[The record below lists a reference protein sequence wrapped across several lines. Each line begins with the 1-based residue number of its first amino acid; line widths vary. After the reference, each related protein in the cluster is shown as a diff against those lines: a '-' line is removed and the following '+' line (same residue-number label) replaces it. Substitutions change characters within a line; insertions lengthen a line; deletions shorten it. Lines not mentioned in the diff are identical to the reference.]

1 MAAFLEHLASEL
13 SIFRAENV
21 HASWNAGLH
30 YCRSTYSKKRLPYSP
45 TQDDHLIHDVYLKT
59 LQRGCRPFCSQF
71 IEDFV
76 IENYGA
82 PFKIE
87 RDSSI
92 SSGSIRYSFDP
103 GFLDEYRS
111 FKDIVDPWNG
121 DLATVSFDPEHPGN
135 EREFFTQL
143 LKRFGPTIGHCTE
156 QQVELS
162 TILDNKTAS
171 EFSAQRA
178 DFLLSFPNG
187 GHLLIEPGDH
197 DDSKQVS
204 LDRRRDS
211 AFQSIGIKTLRPRNR
226 DILSAD
232 LYQEIQAH
240 LERMNATRF
249 LASKEGRTDR
259 ELAANYLFL
268 LPSLVIRLERL
279 LLEYFFRQGLW
290 QKSLLKIGI
299 IERDLECAEVSLT
312 SFVNNVSRFA
322 ALYGIEVEI
331 PEIQLFVQ
339 RNPEYRFGEIKELGV
354 ETTLCDD
361 FEGLQLDL
369 ILDVGIKCNAQ
380 TGVAVCSEVPVASI
394 RQTYAH
400 NRAVKFGYLAVVR
413 KVEWQL
419 NTEDVL
425 NSFVQDFFRK
435 YALRPGQGPILRNVL
450 GQKSTIGLLPTSAG
464 KSLCYQLAAL
474 LTPGTTLVI
483 DPIVALMNDQ
493 AQSLSEQYGIDRVLA
508 WHSGAGLHNRNVAAL
523 LANNVFVFLSPERLQ
538 RPPFRAAMRSLNAA
552 DVFVNYAVIDEAHCV
567 SMWGHDFRPS
577 YLTLEK
583 NIREFCT
590 FQGKAPV
597 LVALTGTASQLVL
610 IDLKRELGIQDL
622 DSIVRPDTFD
632 RPELRFNLVDCPSHE
647 KREMLSQVMASIA
660 RRLNVQ
666 QLDTDAYGI
675 VFGYTVKELW
685 EMFGDFVGNSKDYV
699 RAILQ
704 GESGHSH
711 RYGIYTGSPPK
722 NSGLST
728 EEWGAMKTKTLSA
741 FKRGE
746 VQLLF
751 GNTAVSVGIDNEKLN
766 YVINYKM
773 PQSLEA
779 FYQQCGR
786 AGRSGQD
793 SECYLIFSDDAPEGT
808 NKWLNREVE
817 KMPSRW
823 DDLGTVAFFHES
835 SFPGQVLDCDGAS
848 KVFRH
853 LFGKPD
859 QQGLVEVPQY
869 LDREMDRGQAERTE
883 RYLSYWLILGVIV
896 DYEVTGMGRNTV
908 FHVRRHPVV
917 EQFLR
922 QKQESA
928 LNSHVVKNLQQ
939 YLTRYRPTVRADV
952 EAALNNRQEA
962 NLSGRCV
969 GFLVNFIYEQVEYQ
983 RREAIRTMVSFC
995 REEDRAPERIRAR
1008 IRAYFD
1014 TSEKFSE
1021 GLLAMADGP
1030 PNFVA
1035 VAELLDRIEGFD
1047 DVEHLYWET
1056 RRLLDERF
1064 RSDWA
1069 AANLFAIAYRER
1081 AMGSE
1086 AFLRQLD
1093 NLVAGLVDEPILDF
1107 NESSR
1112 FLIEFLQYTLCLDEV
1127 FGEELSASLQALSLG
1142 RIYER
1147 EGVVP
1152 IAIIDNLE
1160 VPDSH
1165 RDLIHLHVAN
1175 LQIKEIENANCSR
1188 IVR

>member
-21 HASWNAGLH
+21 DASWNANLH
-30 YCRSTYSKKRLPYSP
+30 YCRSNYSEKRLSYSP
-45 TQDDHLIHDVYLKT
+45 TKDDHLIHDVYLKS
-59 LQRGCRPFCSQF
+59 LQRGRRPFCSQF

-76 IENYGA
+76 VENYGA
-82 PFKIE
+82 PFNVE
-87 RDSSI
+87 RDSSK
-92 SSGSIRYSFDP
+92 SSGSIRYSFAP
-103 GFLDEYRS
+103 EFLDEYRS
-111 FKDIVDPWNG
+111 FKDVVDSWNG
-121 DLATVSFDPEHPGN
+121 DLAAVSFDPEHPEN
-135 EREFFTQL
+135 ERELFTQL
-143 LKRFGPTIGHCTE
+143 LKHFGPAIGHCAE

-162 TILDNKTAS
+162 TILDRKTAT
-171 EFSAQRA
+171 EFPAQRA

-187 GHLLIEPGDH
+187 SHLLIEPGNH
-197 DDSKQVS
+197 DDSNQVS
-204 LDRRRDS
+204 LDRRRDR
-211 AFQSIGIKTLRPRNR
+211 AFESIDIRTLRPRNR
-226 DILSAD
+226 DILSSH
-232 LYQEIQAH
+232 LYSEIQDH
-240 LERMNATRF
+240 LEGLDAVKF
-249 LASKEGRTDR
+249 LASKDERTNKD
-259 ELAANYLFL
+259 LAANYLFL
-268 LPSLVIRLERL
+268 LPSLVVRLERL
-279 LLEYFFRQGLW
+279 LLEYSFRQGLW
-290 QKSLLKIGI
+290 KKSLLKIGI
-299 IERDLECAEVSLT
+299 IERDLECAEVSVA
-312 SFVNNVSRFA
+312 SFVKKISRLA
-322 ALYGIEVEI
+322 ALYGMEIET

-339 RNPEYRFGEIKELGV
+339 RNPEYHFGEIKELGF

-361 FEGLQLDL
+361 FDGLQLDL

-380 TGVAVCSEVPVASI
+380 TEVAVHSGVPVASI

-400 NRAVKFGYLAVVR
+400 NRTVKFGYLAEVR
-413 KVEWQL
+413 AVEWQSS
-419 NTEDVL
+419 TEDVL

-474 LTPGTTLVI
+474 LTPGTTLVV

-508 WHSGAGLHNRNVAAL
+508 WHSGAGLHNQNIAAL
-523 LANNVFVFLSPERLQ
+523 LANNIFVFLSPERLQ

-552 DVFVNYAVIDEAHCV
+552 DIFVNYAVIDEAHCV

-577 YLTLEK
+577 YLTLER

-632 RPELRFNLVDCPSHE
+632 RPELRFSLVDCPSHE
-647 KREMLSQVMASIA
+647 KREMLSQVMTSIA

-699 RAILQ
+699 RTILQ

-746 VQLLF
+746 VKLLF

-786 AGRSGQD
+786 AGRSGQE
-793 SECYLIFSDDAPEGT
+793 SECYLIFSDDAKQDT
-808 NKWLNREVE
+808 DKWLNREVN
-817 KMPSRW
+817 KMPRRW

-835 SFPGQVLDCDGAS
+835 SFPGQQLDCDGAS
-848 KVFRH
+848 RVFRC
-853 LFGKPD
+853 LFGKAD

-869 LDREMDRGQAERTE
+869 LERNMDRSQAERTE

-908 FHVRRHPVV
+908 YHVKRHPVV
-917 EQFLR
+917 DQFLK
-922 QKQESA
+922 QKQERA
-928 LNSHVVKNLQQ
+928 LNSHVVNNLQQ

-952 EAALNNRQEA
+952 ENALNERPEA
-962 NLSGRCV
+962 NLSGRSV

-983 RREAIRTMVSFC
+983 RREAIGTMVTFC
-995 REEDRAPERIRAR
+995 REEDQDPERIRAR

-1021 GLLAMADGP
+1021 GLLAMAEGS

-1081 AMGSE
+1081 ASGSA
-1086 AFLRQLD
+1086 AFLLQLD
-1093 NLVAGLVDEPILDF
+1093 NLVAGLT
-1107 NESSR
+1107 NESSLDPPAASQ
-1112 FLIEFLQYTLCLDEV
+1112 FLMEFLQYTLRLDEV
-1127 FGEELSASLQALSLG
+1127 FGEELSASLQALSVG

-1147 EGVVP
+1147 QGMDFLG
-1152 IAIIDNLE
+1152 IIENIE
-1160 VPDSH
+1160 VPDTH

-1175 LQIKEIENANCSR
+1175 LQLKKLENANCSR
-1188 IVR
+1188 IIR